1 MLLSSLL
8 LIPFLGC
15 LAVLAWPGSPTPGR
29 LRQITIVILV
39 AQLAMSLLAAV
50 QFDLAQPGL
59 QLTEHHSWIPGIGL
73 DYALGIDGLSLP
85 LVLINGAAHPGV
97 GGDHPRHQQA
107 PAFVLR
113 DCCC

>member
-85 LVLINGAAHPGV
+85 LVLINGALTLVSAV
-97 GGDHPRHQQA
+97 ITRDISKRPR
-107 PAFVLR
+107 V
-113 DCCC
+113 